1 MRRRACSE
9 HPLPIS
15 TGPDDALP
23 VPPAAAGDLFF
34 PALAAARLPA
44 VVTDPHQ
51 PGEPIV
57 FVNRA
62 FLAMTGHAAE
72 DVLGGHWDLL
82 HGPDTDPATVAEIRR
97 ASAQEQDVEV
107 EVLNYRKDGS
117 SFWNQLS
124 ISPVR
129 DRAGTVIYRLASL
142 TDVSRRRDA
151 EEGLRQAQK
160 MEALGQLTGGIAHDF
175 NNLLQVI
182 VGYMDAMKPRL
193 AEHQDRFVQRG
204 LVRVTEAAERGAR
217 LTQQLLAFA
226 RKQRL
231 EGRPLS
237 LNALVDA
244 ATGPARALLGPD
256 VELELEIE
264 PELWTVR
271 VDPAQAELALSNVL
285 ANARDA
291 MPAGGRV
298 TIRTF
303 NQPPA
308 EATGGEG
315 FSYAGLSVTDTGEGM
330 EPDVL
335 ARVMEPFFTTK
346 DQGKGTG
353 LGLSMVYGFMKQSGG
368 TAQIASNP
376 GEGTT
381 VRLLFRATEHAEAPA
396 TAVGA
401 EAAAPAPGGGSETVL
416 VVDDQAD
423 VADLAR
429 TILADRGYRVLVA
442 HDARA
447 ALAVLAQEPVDL
459 LFSDLIMPGGMN
471 GIMLAREAQRR
482 HPGLRALLTTGYA
495 EASLERRGAGSAGF
509 EIVAKPYRG
518 SDLAGRVRSV
528 LDAGPPAA

>member
-1 MRRRACSE
+1 
-9 HPLPIS
+9 LPTP

-23 VPPAAAGDLFF
+23 QPADAEGDLLF
-34 PALAAARLPA
+34 PALAASRLPA
-44 VVTDPHQ
+44 IVTDPRL

-57 FVNRA
+57 FVNPA
-62 FLAMTGHAAE
+62 FLAMTGHAVA

-97 ASAQEQDVEV
+97 ASAEARDVEV

-124 ISPVR
+124 IAPVR
-129 DRAGTVIYRLASL
+129 DRTGAVVYRLASL

-193 AEHQDRFVQRG
+193 ADHQDRFVQRG
-204 LVRVTEAAERGAR
+204 LTRVTEAAERGAR

-231 EGRPLS
+231 QGRPLS
-237 LNALVDA
+237 LNALVEA
-244 ATGPARALLGPD
+244 AAGPARSTLGPD
-256 VELELEIE
+256 VELELDLE

-271 VDPAQAELALSNVL
+271 CDPAQAELALSNVL

-303 NQPPA
+303 NQTPA
-308 EATGGEG
+308 NITAGEG
-315 FSYAGLSVTDTGEGM
+315 FSYACLSVADTGEGM

-335 ARVMEPFFTTK
+335 SRVMEPFFTTK

-368 TAQIASNP
+368 MAQIVSAP

-381 VRLLFRATEHAEAPA
+381 VSLLFRATEQPEAALPA
-396 TAVGA
+396 QDGAVGA
-401 EAAAPAPGGGSETVL
+401 DGGSETVL

-429 TILADRGYRVLVA
+429 AILADRGYRTLVA
-442 HDARA
+442 HDART
-447 ALAVLAQEPVDL
+447 ALAILAEARVDL

-471 GIMLAREAQRR
+471 GVMLAREALRR
-482 HPGLRALLTTGYA
+482 QPGLRVLLTTGYA
-495 EASLERRGAGSAGF
+495 EASHERRGAGSAGF

-528 LDAGPPAA
+528 LDAPPPSP